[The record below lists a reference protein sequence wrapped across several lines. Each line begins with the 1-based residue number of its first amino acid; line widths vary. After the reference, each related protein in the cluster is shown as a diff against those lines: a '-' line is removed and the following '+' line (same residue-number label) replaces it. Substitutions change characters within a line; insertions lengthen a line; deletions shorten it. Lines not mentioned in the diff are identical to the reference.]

1 MQVESEQFF
10 NPNIKRSVIGA
21 ESMLQRLQ
29 NFARRLAR
37 LFWSVLTW
45 HGRLVLRL
53 LIVGVAALLLIAA
66 AWQFWFLPRLDSY
79 RERASQEISKAAGVR
94 VQVGGISGGWDAF
107 RPRLTL
113 HRDEVRDAKRQTALR
128 FETLRGALTWWSL
141 PLGKL
146 HFSNI
151 VLDAPEL
158 IVQREA
164 DGGWSVAG
172 MKIRQGETSDA
183 GFANWLLAQ
192 GGLNVR
198 RGRIVLRAGDA
209 EQRIFSDL
217 RFSSSNLLGFRR
229 VSFSFLPQ
237 GLGGAVSGEGKL
249 FGQRIEEW
257 REWSGSLRLSLP
269 ELDAAA
275 LGLLTQS
282 VSARALP
289 TLKQGHGGV
298 QLALSFADGRFE
310 KVDADLKIENLSL
323 QQGER
328 ELVLPALDARFNW
341 RGSAKRDRL
350 NVDLRR
356 LQGAAG
362 EVARNVAL
370 IYERAPAGH
379 SLKINQL
386 NLAGLS
392 SYLVWLPQP
401 ERWAGAQMQGR
412 LESLSLQWQGT
423 LAAPRD
429 YRGRMVLRGFGL
441 DLPASEFKLAR
452 FDADGDFNP
461 QGGSLK
467 LTSGG
472 LDFAWPAQ
480 MPETLHFQKTLA
492 RLRWQKQNA
501 DWLIRAEE
509 VDLANAETR
518 LQFKGQY
525 LQPADGAL
533 GSVDFTGGVSQ
544 LPAARVYAYLPRV
557 VGDDTIAWLKRGLV
571 AGMAQNARFEL
582 KGALAGFPWP
592 QGDGRFK
599 VDVPTRG
606 VTLDYGE
613 DWPALTDVS
622 GPLRFEGMKMTIHG
636 AKARWGEVILDKV
649 DVQIPDLEN
658 DLRVLVNGQGHG
670 PTAAFLRFVK
680 ESPVQ
685 AATEGALDTLKAEGR
700 GQLGLKLAIPI
711 EDPDRSTVSGFYR
724 IDQNRLDFGGG
735 IPLLSEASGR
745 VEFSDTAL
753 KIPEIRAQ
761 ALGGE
766 ARVSGGTDA
775 KGRLQLQLAGLAQIA
790 ELAKKYTIPLA
801 AKMQGPVEF
810 LGQLQVAGNDYELN
824 LNSNLQTLRVDL
836 PAPLGKPLGRA
847 VPFKL
852 KLSGNAELDRIE
864 FSHDGLV
871 QGALL
876 QKVGGALTGGIA
888 LGSGAP
894 VNNPRGLTISGG
906 WAEFDV
912 PDWLAQL
919 DDSQGGGG
927 ASPVSELNLAF
938 NRVLVAGKSINR
950 ARLRGKL
957 LADGRW
963 NFDLDSAEATG
974 QVLWRDGERP
984 LVTARLARLA
994 LPLPEGRAGD
1004 DGALSAKLP
1013 SIDLQVDELTY
1024 QEKALGKLT
1033 ADAVQTPQ
1041 GWTIRQMQMSN
1052 PDGEIRLSAQWNEQG
1067 NTSTGQF
1074 RIRTESMGKLL
1085 TRFGYPD
1092 ARKKA
1097 PATLEG
1103 EGSWQGYPFA
1113 PQLATLEGKIKLD
1126 VEQGSFVK
1134 IEPGAGRF
1142 LSILSLQ
1149 ALPRR
1154 ITLDF
1159 SDVFSEGFEFDSIKG
1174 EALVN
1179 RGIARTENLALDGQ
1193 AAKVKFTGTANF
1205 VAGTQNLRVRIAPV
1219 LGDSVA
1225 LATAVVNPVV
1235 GAATYVVQK
1244 AFKDPLGQLVAYE
1257 YEITG
1262 TMTDPKIRKLGWF
1275 SNE

>member
-1 MQVESEQFF
+1 MQFC
-10 NPNIKRSVIGA
+10 NPNIKRLATGA

-29 NFARRLAR
+29 ILIRRLVR
-37 LFWSVLTW
+37 LFWSVLAW

-53 LIVGVAALLLIAA
+53 LAVGVAALLLIAA

-79 RERASQEISKAAGVR
+79 RERASQEISKAAGVP
-94 VQVGGISGGWDAF
+94 VLVGGISGGWDGF
-107 RPRLTL
+107 RPSLTL
-113 HRDEVRDAKRQTALR
+113 HRVEVRDARQQTALR

-151 VLDAPEL
+151 ALDAPEL
-158 IVQREA
+158 MVQHEA

-172 MKIRQGETSDA
+172 IKIRQGKTSDS

-192 GGLNVR
+192 GGLDVR
-198 RGRIVLRAGDA
+198 RGRIVLRDA
-209 EQRIFSDL
+209 QAMSRTFSDFK
-217 RFSSSNLLGFRR
+217 FSSSNLLGFRR
-229 VSFSFLPQ
+229 FSFSLLPQ
-237 GLGGAVSGEGKL
+237 GLSGIVSGEGKL
-249 FGQRIEEW
+249 FGRRIDAMQ
-257 REWSGSLRLSLP
+257 EWSGSVRLTLP
-269 ELDAAA
+269 ELNAAA
-275 LGLLTQS
+275 LGSLAQS
-282 VSARALP
+282 VSSHTLP
-289 TLKQGHGGV
+289 KLQGGQGGL
-298 QLALSFADGRFE
+298 QGTLSFADGRID
-310 KVDADLKIENLSL
+310 KVDADLKIENLLLSHL
-323 QQGER
+323 ER
-328 ELVLPALDARFNW
+328 ELALPVLDASLHW
-341 RGSAKRDRL
+341 RSNAKRDQL
-350 NVDLRR
+350 NVDLHH

-362 EVARNVAL
+362 EVARNVDLA
-370 IYERAPAGH
+370 YERNASGH

-401 ERWAGAQMQGR
+401 ERWVDAQLQGQ
-412 LESLSLQWQGT
+412 LASLSLQWQGPFT
-423 LAAPRD
+423 APRD
-429 YRGRMVLRGFGL
+429 YRGRIALRDAGL
-441 DLPASEFKLAR
+441 ELPVSTLSLVR
-452 FDADGDFNP
+452 FDADADFDTK
-461 QGGSLK
+461 GGSLK
-467 LTSGG
+467 LASSGFD
-472 LDFAWPAQ
+472 LIWPSQ
-480 MPETLHFQKTLA
+480 LPEALRFQKLA
-492 RLRWQKQNA
+492 AGLRWHKQNA

-509 VDLANAETR
+509 VDVVNAETR

-525 LQPADGAL
+525 LQPADGTL

-582 KGALAGFPWP
+582 KGALAGFPWA
-592 QGDGRFK
+592 QGDGRFL
-599 VDVPTRG
+599 VDLQARG
-606 VTLDYGE
+606 VTLNYGD

-622 GPLRFEGMKMTIHG
+622 GPLRFEGLKMVIPG

-711 EDPDRSTVSGFYR
+711 DNPDRSTVSGFYR
-724 IDQNRLDFGGG
+724 LEQNRLDFGGG
-735 IPLLSEASGR
+735 IPLLTQASGR

-766 ARVSGGTDA
+766 TKVSGGTDA
-775 KGRLQLQLAGLAQIA
+775 KGRLQLQLAGRAQIG
-790 ELAKKYTIPLA
+790 ELAKQYTIPLA
-801 AKMQGPVEF
+801 ERMQGPIEF
-810 LGQLQVAGNDYELN
+810 LGQLQVAGNDYEIN
-824 LNSNLQTLRVDL
+824 LNSNLQSLQVDL
-836 PAPLGKPLGRA
+836 PAPLGKPAGRA
-847 VPFKL
+847 LPFKL
-852 KLSGNAELDRIE
+852 KLAGNAGLDRIE
-864 FSHDGLV
+864 FAHDGLV
-871 QGALL
+871 QGALV

-888 LGSGAP
+888 LGHSAP
-894 VNNPRGLTISGG
+894 VNNPRGLTVSGG
-906 WAEFDV
+906 WNEFDV
-912 PDWLAQL
+912 PAWLALL
-919 DDSQGGGG
+919 DGDGTQ
-927 ASPVSELNLAF
+927 AKPSPVTELKLSF
-938 NRVLVAGKSINR
+938 NRVLVAGKTVNR

-963 NFDLDSAEATG
+963 NFGLDSTEVTG
-974 QVLWRDGERP
+974 QILWRDGARP

-994 LPLPEGRAGD
+994 LPLPEGRNGED
-1004 DGALSAKLP
+1004 MALPAKLP
-1013 SIDLQVDELTY
+1013 GIDLQVDDLRY
-1024 QEKALGKLT
+1024 QGKSMGQLT
-1033 ADAVQTPQ
+1033 ADAVQTAQ
-1041 GWTIRQMQMSN
+1041 GWTINQLQLSN
-1052 PDGEIRLSAQWNEQG
+1052 ADGEVRLNAQWDEKS
-1067 NTSTGQF
+1067 NTSAGKF

-1092 ARKKA
+1092 AMKKA
-1097 PATLEG
+1097 PVTLEG

-1126 VEQGSFVK
+1126 VAQGSFVK

-1244 AFKDPLGQLVAYE
+1244 ALKDPLGRLVAYE